1 MEFGWVLN
9 TGLGTMLNYRDRVFH
24 DRKNEKDTSE
34 WRSKIGKLLVDGYN
48 GGTIISTN
56 IPYNVIKNKGADGPD
71 IKLESDQRVSV
82 LLLSFVNIS
91 VGEAIHMVFSLD
103 AKNKQVIFVKLVMI
117 IHCSVK
123 AQSRLLLN
131 HHFCLTTKQPNF
143 FKFFLIDLSY
153 IHMLCVIKS
162 QSILFHHLTMLRK
175 EIIISF
181 PDSNYMS
188 I

>member
-1 MEFGWVLN
+1 MEFGWVPN

-103 AKNKQVIFVKLVMI
+103 AKNMQMMRSPFSLIAF
-117 IHCSVK
+117 SV
-123 AQSRLLLN
+123 
-131 HHFCLTTKQPNF
+131 
-143 FKFFLIDLSY
+143 
-153 IHMLCVIKS
+153 
-162 QSILFHHLTMLRK
+162 
-175 EIIISF
+175 
-181 PDSNYMS
+181 
-188 I
+188 